1 METDLHSPLGT
12 GRKAKPGG
20 PSPFGPGRVALVLGV
35 IGIIGLSFWASIAPS
50 NIETTTPE
58 ASVGQQAERPAPA
71 DAGTTLTADK
81 PLVALD
87 GQSDDRTRPLD
98 GATVEKT
105 LMDDGSIVTKFTP
118 KKREQDGPVIID
130 ADANNGQDRRV
141 AGLPNDDLLEDSPHG
156 RLPVIGPD
164 GTRPIDQYGRP
175 WSGARGTRI
184 AIVVGG
190 LGLSQTGTQRAI
202 RQLPEEITLAFAVSG
217 NSLQRWMQEARRNGH
232 EVLLQLP
239 MEPFDYPANDPG
251 PLTMLTRSDA
261 GKNIVRL
268 HQSLAK
274 ITNYTGVM
282 NYLGGRFMAD
292 ADAMEPVM
300 RDLAGRGLLFLDDGS
315 SSQSLSATLAKAF
328 SMPHAY
334 ADVQL
339 DGQLD
344 RASIISKLDDLERI
358 ALRKGTAIGYGS
370 GFDETIAAIDEWSAE
385 ASRRGIEIVGVSAL
399 ADIPK

>member
-1 METDLHSPLGT
+1 
-12 GRKAKPGG
+12 
-20 PSPFGPGRVALVLGV
+20 
-35 IGIIGLSFWASIAPS
+35 
-50 NIETTTPE
+50 
-58 ASVGQQAERPAPA
+58 
-71 DAGTTLTADK
+71 
-81 PLVALD
+81 
-87 GQSDDRTRPLD
+87 
-98 GATVEKT
+98 
-105 LMDDGSIVTKFTP
+105 
-118 KKREQDGPVIID
+118 
-130 ADANNGQDRRV
+130 
-141 AGLPNDDLLEDSPHG
+141 
-156 RLPVIGPD
+156 
-164 GTRPIDQYGRP
+164 
-175 WSGARGTRI
+175 
-184 AIVVGG
+184 
-190 LGLSQTGTQRAI
+190 
-202 RQLPEEITLAFAVSG
+202 
-217 NSLQRWMQEARRNGH
+217 MQEARRNGH

-261 GKNIVRL
+261 DKNIVRL
-268 HQSLAK
+268 HRSLAK

-328 SMPHAY
+328 SMPHAF

-339 DGQLD
+339 DVQLD